1 MSLSSHGVTELALI
15 PYVTTQRKVLA
26 TSALYLKRPNF
37 GPRLVGRPL
46 WNHIL
51 ASGPIF
57 KWRLVCLFLRYFAY
71 SQARADFES
80 KTTFKEIKY
89 CTSRLRENELTC
101 WYVIKGGRNHR
112 TYTCHLI
119 LIITREQAY
128 IIISSHDSK
137 NTSHL
142 INMFIITSLN
152 VLTSSTLI
160 QKVHQVHTCSSYLSN
175 SSMHALTIVG
185 PPQHSCTKCL
195 RMMNWI
201 LWKITYVPQLWT

>member
-1 MSLSSHGVTELALI
+1 MSLSSHRATEPALI
-15 PYVTTQRKVLA
+15 PYVITQGKVLV

-37 GPRLVGRPL
+37 EPRLVGRPS
-46 WNHIL
+46 WSHIL

-57 KWRLVCLFLRYFAY
+57 KWWLLRLFLRYFAY
-71 SQARADFES
+71 CQARANFES
-80 KTTFKEIKY
+80 KNTFKEIKY
-89 CTSRLRENELTC
+89 CASRFRENELTC

-128 IIISSHDSK
+128 IIISSHDNK

-175 SSMHALTIVG
+175 SSMHALTIVR
-185 PPQHSCTKCL
+185 PPHHPYTKYL

-201 LWKITYVPQLWT
+201 LWKITYVPQVWT